1 MLVLDDYRPGEG
13 DDNIVLLDIESGREI
28 ARTVTGSPLANG
40 MFPCPGMQ
48 RDFYYVSNPAVARVF
63 VTAA

>member
-1 MLVLDDYRPGEG
+1 
-13 DDNIVLLDIESGREI
+13 LLDIESGREI

-40 MFPCPGMQ
+40 MFPCPGMR